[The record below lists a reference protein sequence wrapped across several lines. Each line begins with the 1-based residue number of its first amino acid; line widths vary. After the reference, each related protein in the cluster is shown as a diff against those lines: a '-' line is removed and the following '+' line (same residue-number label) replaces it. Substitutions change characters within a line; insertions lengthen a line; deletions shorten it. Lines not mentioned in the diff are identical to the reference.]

1 MYDLDYFNHLI
12 INNHS
17 YFAHLPKNNDGR
29 KPELLSEH
37 SALTYH
43 YAKAIAE
50 KQSLNEIIE
59 NLIKIHTQSSIQ

>member
-29 KPELLSEH
+29 NQLLSEH

-43 YAKAIAE
+43 YAKLLQ
-50 KQSLNEIIE
+50 KN
-59 NLIKIHTQSSIQ
+59 NH